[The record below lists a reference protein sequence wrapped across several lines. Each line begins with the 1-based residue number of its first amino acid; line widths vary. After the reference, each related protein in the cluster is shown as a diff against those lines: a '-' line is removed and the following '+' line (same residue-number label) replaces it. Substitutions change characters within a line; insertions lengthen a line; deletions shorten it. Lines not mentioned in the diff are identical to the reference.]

1 MGELGYD
8 NFFFFHFHAGKKLLI
23 FFRIRAQL
31 PGPQQFFSDQTL
43 FSSESL
49 VAPHREQW
57 PALSPPYKT
66 RVRWWKSVHFVK
78 QERMFFVHY
87 VNTIDNDTLELSL
100 YNHQNNCHVCIWWVL
115 TSERFSFSCRLWVS
129 APSWGEEWVGFV
141 SLEGGCRVLLQGVVG
156 AGRSLI
162 VLQQVKK
169 LLKNIWIQD
178 RIFKKSM
185 KLKVEDCW

>member
-8 NFFFFHFHAGKKLLI
+8 NFFFFHFHAGKQLLI

-78 QERMFFVHY
+78 QGRMFFVHY

-100 YNHQNNCHVCIWWVL
+100 YTGNHQNNCHVCTVYDECLLQRGSHFLVGSGCLLLLEGRSGWALFHW
-115 TSERFSFSCRLWVS
+115 R
-129 APSWGEEWVGFV
+129 GDVGFY
-141 SLEGGCRVLLQGVVG
+141 CRG
-156 AGRSLI
+156 
-162 VLQQVKK
+162 
-169 LLKNIWIQD
+169 
-178 RIFKKSM
+178 
-185 KLKVEDCW
+185 